1 MHACGQFEG
10 ELRKARRL
18 YIFAKKH
25 EYGPHEV
32 DDDVD
37 QQVDIFSTM
46 YICTQLVL
54 SIIQDAY
61 VRDVHMGAH

>member
-1 MHACGQFEG
+1 MHACAQFEG

-25 EYGPHEV
+25 EYGP
-32 DDDVD
+32 
-37 QQVDIFSTM
+37 QQVEIFSTM
-46 YICTQLVL
+46 YIRTQLVL